1 MERLQKALELARAE
15 RVRRLLAVAAV
26 PTLAERPAPPL
37 MQDTLVFSHTRVASI
52 EPSVLRA
59 NGVMPADASGPAG
72 HAFKMLR
79 TQVLQRLRQRGWNT
93 LAVVSPTPE
102 DGKTFTAINLA
113 IAISGDS
120 NVTSLLVDLDLR
132 KP

>member
-15 RVRRLLAVAAV
+15 RARKLLAAV
-26 PTLAERPAPPL
+26 PTLAEPPAQAH
-37 MQDTLVFSHTRVASI
+37 MQDTLAFSHTRVASI

-79 TQVLQRLRQRGWNT
+79 TQVLQRLQQRRLNT
-93 LAVVSPTPE
+93 LAVISPTPE
-102 DGKTFTAINLA
+102 MARP
-113 IAISGDS
+113 SRPS
-120 NVTSLLVDLDLR
+120 TSPSRLR
-132 KP
+132 RHQSHHAAR